1 MKKDVMK
8 EHVVQMLQERGV
20 SLDDIAELSWQLQA
34 PYNNELTKQEC
45 RESVERVL
53 EKREI
58 LYPVLTGLVI
68 DKLAEEGKLPEPLLS
83 VICRDEG
90 LYGVDEL
97 LGLGITNIYGS
108 VGLTSFG
115 YLDKMKN
122 GILGKMNQTQKN
134 GGRVTT
140 FLDDIV
146 AALAAAASARLA
158 HRGKAKKE
166 QVM

>member
-1 MKKDVMK
+1 M
-8 EHVVQMLQERGV
+8 
-20 SLDDIAELSWQLQA
+20 
-34 PYNNELTKQEC
+34 
-45 RESVERVL
+45 
-53 EKREI
+53 
-58 LYPVLTGLVI
+58 
-68 DKLAEEGKLPEPLLS
+68 
-83 VICRDEG
+83 ICRDEG

-146 AALAAAASARLA
+146 AALGSCSLKQTRTS
-158 HRGKAKKE
+158 GQSKEE

>member
-1 MKKDVMK
+1 MADPMKMQ
-8 EHVVQMLQERGV
+8 VVKMLAERGV
-20 SLDDIAELSWQLQA
+20 SLEEISKLALQLQA
-34 PYNNELTKQEC
+34 PYNSRLTMEDC
-45 RESVERVL
+45 LASVERVL

-58 LYPVLTGLVI
+58 LYPVLTGLVL
-68 DKLAEEGKLPEPLLS
+68 DQLAEEGSLPEPLLS
-83 VICRDEG
+83 LIRSDEG

-122 GILGKMNQTQKN
+122 GILGQMNLLQQN

-158 HRGKAKKE
+158 HQGKVKKE
-166 QVM
+166 QAI

>member
-1 MKKDVMK
+1 MKDPMK
-8 EHVVQMLQERGV
+8 EQVVKMLKDRGV
-20 SLDDIAELSWQLQA
+20 SLEEIAQLAWELQS
-34 PYNNELTKQEC
+34 PYNCELTLNDC
-45 RESVERVL
+45 RASLERVL

-58 LYPVLTGLVI
+58 LYPVMTGLVL
-68 DKLAEEGKLPEPLLS
+68 DDLAERGILPEPLLS
-83 VICRDEG
+83 VIRRDEG

-115 YLDKMKN
+115 YLDKMKH
-122 GILGKMNQTQKN
+122 GILGQMNTSQQN
-134 GGRVTT
+134 GGRVNT

-158 HRGKAKKE
+158 HQEKGKEEK
-166 QVM
+166 VV